1 MSVSIKSEKRYCLGI
16 LFDVFSVP
24 MLVIMLPA
32 IWRIVN
38 YFFLKLMLFLL
49 YVKMVY
55 YRQWRLLLAGGGG
68 GVVVA
73 PVGVTN
79 NMTVCYV
86 SVN

>member
-1 MSVSIKSEKRYCLGI
+1 M
-16 LFDVFSVP
+16 
-24 MLVIMLPA
+24 
-32 IWRIVN
+32 
-38 YFFLKLMLFLL
+38 
-49 YVKMVY
+49 
-55 YRQWRLLLAGGGG
+55 LAGDGGS